1 VESKKVY
8 CNLSVR
14 ADEQLLKE
22 FMQDF
27 NKLSKTPYR
36 AVTWR
41 SLDPKDNP
49 VYHTNVVMAIL
60 RDHVILCTESI
71 RDQAS
76 RDLVISEIIDPKKNM
91 GRPKKVID
99 IKYDEMLNMA
109 GNMIMVT
116 NKKGEECVIMSE
128 RAKKGLRE
136 ENFKTL

>member
-1 VESKKVY
+1 MESKKVY